1 MITPTP
7 ATRLQSVCRQ
17 FLKIC
22 QETYVLSEDH
32 NLAKECGSN
41 VIGIRAMNLNVIDGK
56 EVILIS
62 CIMGGTRPVEDRYV
76 EMTLDELSDLS
87 FLGEDFA

>member
-22 QETYVLSEDH
+22 QEQFLLDADH
-32 NLAKECGSN
+32 PAARECESRE
-41 VIGIRAMNLNVIDGK
+41 IGIRAMNVNIIDGK
-56 EVILIS
+56 EVIVIS
-62 CIMGGTRPVEDRYV
+62 CIMGGPLPVRDRYV
-76 EMTLDELSDLS
+76 EMTADELTSLS
-87 FLGEDFA
+87 VVGEDYA

>member
-1 MITPTP
+1 MIQPTP

-22 QETYVLSEDH
+22 QEQYLLSEDH
-32 NLAKECGSN
+32 NLAKECGSKE
-41 VIGIRAMNLNVIDGK
+41 IGIRAMNLNVIDGR

-62 CIMGGTRPVEDRYV
+62 CIMGGTQPLEERYV
-76 EMTLDELSDLS
+76 EMTMDELSDLS
-87 FLGEDFA
+87 ALGEDYA